1 MSSPPSLLAPGPI
14 SAATAALPSSALLD
28 LLQTLPT
35 AIYATDSGG
44 RITHYNEAAVQLWG
58 VRPEP
63 GDAQWCGSWRLYWPD
78 GQPMARE
85 ECAMAEA
92 LKTGRPIAGA
102 EAIAERPDGSRVAYL
117 AYPTPLWDETGTLIG
132 GLNMLV
138 EITNRRRV
146 EVDADLLA
154 SIVEYSHDAIISKDL
169 SGIITTWN
177 RGAEQLF
184 GYTADEIIGKSITTL
199 IPPGRHDEEPEILR
213 RLRRGER
220 IDHYETI
227 RQRKDGSLI
236 DISLTVSP
244 IRNADGRVIGASKI
258 ARDITD
264 RKRHQIEQELLLREM
279 SHRIKNLFAVTNGL
293 VGLSARAA
301 RTPAEMAQ
309 SLRERLGALSRAQGL
324 TRIGL
329 IENAELDRETTL
341 HALIKTIFA
350 PYLETQQGERLVVRG
365 CDVSIRS
372 NAITS
377 LALVLHEFATNAVKH
392 GSLSSPEGRV
402 DIDCSVETNILR
414 LQWQEQGG
422 PPIKEKPMHRGFG
435 SALAERTIA
444 GQFGGQLSEEWSARG
459 LIIDLTMPLDHL
471 AAEPA

>member
-1 MSSPPSLLAPGPI
+1 MPSPLPLAPGPI
-14 SAATAALPSSALLD
+14 SAATAVLSSSALLD

-35 AIYATDSGG
+35 GIYATDLGG
-44 RITHYNEAAVQLWG
+44 RITYYNEAAVQLWG

-78 GQPMARE
+78 GQPMARD

-102 EAIAERPDGSRVAYL
+102 EAIAERPDGSRVAFL
-117 AYPTPLWDETGTLIG
+117 AYPTPLWDETGTLVG
-132 GLNMLV
+132 GLNILV
-138 EITNRRRV
+138 EITNRRRA
-146 EVDADLLA
+146 EIDADLLA
-154 SIVEYSHDAIISKDL
+154 SIVESSHDAIISKDL

-199 IPPGRHDEEPEILR
+199 IPPGRNDEEPEILG

-244 IRNADGRVIGASKI
+244 IRNVDGRVIGASKI

-264 RKRHQIEQELLLREM
+264 RKRSQAEQDLLLREM

-301 RTPAEMAQ
+301 RTPAEMAE
-309 SLRERLGALSRAQGL
+309 SLRARLGALSRAQGL

-329 IENAELDRETTL
+329 IESAEFDRETTL

-350 PYLETQQGERLVVRG
+350 PYLETQEGERLVVRG

-377 LALVLHEFATNAVKH
+377 SCPRAARVRDECRQAWFSFVTRGARRHRLL
-392 GSLSSPEGRV
+392 GGR
-402 DIDCSVETNILR
+402 
-414 LQWQEQGG
+414 
-422 PPIKEKPMHRGFG
+422 
-435 SALAERTIA
+435 RT
-444 GQFGGQLSEEWSARG
+444 
-459 LIIDLTMPLDHL
+459 H
-471 AAEPA
+471 